1 MDMFGRFAYADSEE
15 KAEGGSPLDPADAKR
30 VAGAGEAEP
39 EPDASLLP
47 SGPAAEAIA
56 ANADVKLHRKTNYVR
71 RRMKRLRKKHLF
83 DGKKASRRGK
93 APKGKVIDGE
103 HELYALTYGMMLGL
117 RTSLVHVYHSWR
129 KPGILHMDDFNAKA
143 RALARAERIAR
154 ARAALRPLHLSPS
167 STSALPPPPSRS
179 SRRS

>member
-1 MDMFGRFAYADSEE
+1 MGPARSGRALGREGSAARVSRALGAALPPMDMFGRFAYADSEE

-93 APKGKVIDGE
+93 APKGKDC
-103 HELYALTYGMMLGL
+103 
-117 RTSLVHVYHSWR
+117 S
-129 KPGILHMDDFNAKA
+129 
-143 RALARAERIAR
+143 RAVVDKRFADA
-154 ARAALRPLHLSPS
+154 
-167 STSALPPPPSRS
+167 
-179 SRRS
+179 